1 MDYRLS
7 RRIFRKSYFSL
18 ITKGCDAFR
27 KESHGTDIYL
37 LKNLWRL
44 CNFGEKS
51 FQSKKRAADMANS
64 VALFYMPKT
73 FYYHNLSPK
82 LYKSDWFIFLSKIS
96 FTIILH

>member
-1 MDYRLS
+1 MRLGKSHMERLS
-7 RRIFRKSYFSL
+7 TSL
-18 ITKGCDAFR
+18 TSCG
-27 KESHGTDIYL
+27 H
-37 LKNLWRL
+37 L
-44 CNFGEKS
+44 CIFGEIS
-51 FQSKKRAADMANS
+51 FHSIKRAADMANS

>member
-1 MDYRLS
+1 MRLGKS
-7 RRIFRKSYFSL
+7 HMERLCTFGTTRR
-18 ITKGCDAFR
+18 
-27 KESHGTDIYL
+27 H
-37 LKNLWRL
+37 L